1 MAESLKSRNP
11 DGAGRADQRAGNPA
25 PDAGESAREA
35 SAPTV
40 SVVVPTYR
48 EAANL
53 KPLAE
58 RVDAA
63 LSGGGIEWELLFA
76 DDDSDDGGAAVAAE
90 LARRL
95 PVRFETRREPR
106 RDLSLSVLFGIGI
119 ARGGRIVVMDADLSH
134 PPERIPDLLRALDGG
149 VDIAVGSRYAPGG
162 GIDRNWRLSRL
173 LVSRAATLLAR
184 PLTNCSDPMS
194 GFFAF
199 DRRAVTDLG
208 ALRPIGFKIALEL
221 IVRGELRIG
230 EVPIEFRERGRGAS
244 KLGVRQQIDF
254 FRHLYR
260 LYSHRHGGPLRMLC
274 FGLVGASGFVIDVG
288 GYLALQWAGVEH
300 RLARFFAFWPA
311 VSWNWLL
318 NRRLTFHDRAPE
330 APARQWMKFV
340 AGSLFGLLVNVGS
353 YAALTSYIAFFDANR
368 LLALIAGVGLGSLV
382 NFLFATLYVYRRR
395 ATENPDFPV
404 GAGG

>member
-1 MAESLKSRNP
+1 M
-11 DGAGRADQRAGNPA
+11 
-25 PDAGESAREA
+25 
-35 SAPTV
+35 V

-53 KPLAE
+53 AALAE

-95 PVRFETRREPR
+95 PVRFETRRAPR
-106 RDLSLSVLFGIGI
+106 RDLSLSVLYGIGL
-119 ARGGRIVVMDADLSH
+119 ARGARIVVMDADLSH
-134 PPERIPDLLRALDGG
+134 PPESIPELLRALDGG
-149 VDIAVGSRYAPGG
+149 CGIAVGSRYAPGG

-184 PLTNCSDPMS
+184 PLTSCSDPMS

-199 DRRAVTDLG
+199 DRRAVPDLG

-221 IVRGELRIG
+221 IVRGNLRVG

-260 LYSHRHGGPLRMLC
+260 LYAYRHGGPLRLLC
-274 FGLVGASGFVIDVG
+274 FGLVGASGFAIDVG
-288 GYLALQWAGVEH
+288 CYLALQWAGVEH
-300 RLARFFAFWPA
+300 RLARFLAFWPA

-318 NRRLTFHDRAPE
+318 NRRITFHDRAPE
-330 APARQWMKFV
+330 TPARQWTKFV
-340 AGSLFGLLVNVGS
+340 AGSLFGLVVNVGS
-353 YAALTSYIAFFDANR
+353 YAALTSCIAFFNANR
-368 LLALIAGVGLGSLV
+368 LLALVVGVGLGSLV
-382 NFLFATLYVYRRR
+382 NFLFATMHVYRRHGTGR
-395 ATENPDFPV
+395 RDSPAEAD
-404 GAGG
+404 G